1 MSKLATDVKK
11 IVEEHSLY
19 HPQEQLLE
27 VIKDKKQLVIGIPK
41 ELFDENRIAL
51 RPESVAILTSRG
63 HEVFVE
69 AGAGILSHYDDQDYS
84 EAGAKI
90 VYSPEEVYSAELI
103 LKVAPPSLEEIGY
116 MKPKTAIIS
125 AIHLAEVKADYLKA
139 LNKKKITAIG
149 YEFLEDELGNLPLI
163 RAMSEIAGNVAV
175 SIAAEYLTASHGGK
189 GIIFGGITGVP
200 PTKVLIIGAGT
211 VAEYAART
219 AIGMGAV
226 VKVFDDNLNKLRRLK
241 HSLGKVDLF
250 TSTFER
256 STLARAL
263 KTTNVAIGALRSN
276 DGRSICVVTEEMVRE
291 MRPGSVIIDVSI
303 DNGGCFETSQPTTHQ
318 NPVYKKYGVIHY
330 CVPNVASRV
339 PRTATKA
346 ISNILTPILLH
357 TAELGGVDEMIFANK
372 GFAKGVYSYSGEI
385 TNEAISRKFGMKYK
399 ELSLI
404 IAAMM

>member
-1 MSKLATDVKK
+1 MSKLASDIRK
-11 IVEEHSLY
+11 IVQEHSLY

-27 VIKDKKQLVIGIPK
+27 VMKDKKQLVIGIPK

-69 AGAGILSHYDDQDYS
+69 AGAGELSHYDDKDYS

-103 LKVAPPSLEEIGY
+103 LKVAPPTIEEIAY
-116 MKPKTAIIS
+116 MKPRTTIIS
-125 AIHLAEVKADYLKA
+125 AIHLAEVKSDYLKA
-139 LNKKKITAIG
+139 LNKKKITAVG
-149 YEFLEDELGNLPLI
+149 YEFLEDEQGNLPLV

-241 HSLGKVDLF
+241 HSLGKIDLF

-263 KTTNVAIGALRSN
+263 KTTNVAIGALRSS

-303 DNGGCFETSQPTTHQ
+303 DNGGCFETSEPTTHQ
-318 NPVYKKYGVIHY
+318 NPVYKKYGIIHY

-357 TAELGGVDEMIFANK
+357 IAELGGVDEIIFANK

-385 TNEAISRKFGMKYK
+385 TNETISRKYGMKYK

-404 IAAMM
+404 IAARM

>member
-1 MSKLATDVKK
+1 MSKLTSDVKK
-11 IVEEHSLY
+11 LVQEHGLY
-19 HPQEQLLE
+19 YPQEELLE
-27 VIKDKKQLVIGIPK
+27 VMKDKKQLVIGIPK

-51 RPESVAILTSRG
+51 RPESVAILTARG

-69 AGAGILSHYDDQDYS
+69 AGAGLLSNYSDKEYS

-90 VYSPEEVYSAELI
+90 VYSPEEVYAAELI
-103 LKVAPPSLEEIGY
+103 LKVAPPTLEEIDY

-125 AIHLAEVKADYLKA
+125 AIHLAELKSDFLKA
-139 LNKKKITAIG
+139 MNKKKITAVG
-149 YEFLEDELGNLPLI
+149 YEFLEDEIGNLPLV

-200 PTKVLIIGAGT
+200 PTKVLILGAGT
-211 VAEYAART
+211 VAEFAART

-241 HSLGKVDLF
+241 HSLGKGDLF
-250 TSTFER
+250 TSTLER
-256 STLARAL
+256 TTLARAL
-263 KTTNVAIGALRSN
+263 KTTNVAIGALRSTE
-276 DGRSICVVTEEMVRE
+276 GRSISVVSEEMVSE

-303 DNGGCFETSQPTTHQ
+303 DNGGCFETSEPTTHQ
-318 NPVYKKYGVIHY
+318 NPVYKKYGIIHY

-339 PRTATKA
+339 PRTATKV
-346 ISNILTPILLH
+346 ISNILTPLLLQM
-357 TAELGGVDEMIFANK
+357 AELGGVDDMIFADK
-372 GFAKGVYSYSGEI
+372 GFAKGVYSYSGEL

-404 IAAMM
+404 IAARM

>member
-1 MSKLATDVKK
+1 MSKLASDVKK
-11 IVEEHSLY
+11 LVQEHSLY
-19 HPQEQLLE
+19 YPQEELLE
-27 VIKDKKQLVIGIPK
+27 VSKDKKQLVIGIPR
-41 ELFDENRIAL
+41 ELFDENRVAL
-51 RPESVAILTSRG
+51 RPESVSILTARG
-63 HEVFVE
+63 HEVMVE
-69 AGAGILSHYDDQDYS
+69 AGAGLLSHYEDKDYS

-103 LKVAPPSLEEIGY
+103 LKVAPPTIDEIDY
-116 MKPKTAIIS
+116 MKPKTAVIS
-125 AIHLAEVKADYLKA
+125 AIHLAELKPEYLKA
-139 LNKKKITAIG
+139 INKRKVTALG
-149 YEFLEDELGNLPLI
+149 YEFLEDDMGGLPLV

-175 SIAAEYLTASHGGK
+175 SIGAEYLTASHGGK

-211 VAEYAART
+211 VAEFAART

-241 HSLGKVDLF
+241 YSLGKVDLF

-256 STLARAL
+256 TTLARAL
-263 KTTNVAIGALRSN
+263 RTTNVAIGALRSN

-291 MRPGSVIIDVSI
+291 MRPGSVIIDISI
-303 DNGGCFETSQPTTHQ
+303 DNGGCFETSEPTTHE
-318 NPVYKKYGVIHY
+318 NPVYTKYGVIHY

-346 ISNILTPILLH
+346 ISNIITPLLLNI
-357 TAELGGVDEMIFANK
+357 AELGGVDEMIFANK
-372 GFAKGVYSYSGEI
+372 GFAKGVYAYSGEI
-385 TNEAISRKFGMKYK
+385 TNETISRKFGMKYK

-404 IAAMM
+404 IAARL